1 MKKLASLVLAGAMA
15 FSLAAC
21 GNNSTPAGGSSAN
34 AGTSTPAAST
44 PASGGIEPIELTI
57 YSPGNENSV
66 PTKTIIEYARLVNE
80 ASDGAITLDV
90 HHSNE
95 LGSDA
100 ESIESTRMGTIDLIF
115 AGTSG
120 FTSFYEK
127 ARSVSRSS
135 PASRSSAW
143 SSCPRAITACATSP
157 PPTGPSTPPPTCR
170 A

>member
-66 PTKTIIEYARLVNE
+66 YRVINDLTRLGARGVSKEN
-80 ASDGAITLDV
+80 AKV
-90 HHSNE
+90 HVS
-95 LGSDA
+95 L
-100 ESIESTRMGTIDLIF
+100 
-115 AGTSG
+115 SG
-120 FTSFYEK
+120 M
-127 ARSVSRSS
+127 
-135 PASRSSAW
+135 
-143 SSCPRAITACATSP
+143 C
-157 PPTGPSTPPPTCR
+157 
-170 A
+170 

>member
-66 PTKTIIEYARLVNE
+66 FRVINQLMRLGARVVHQGNAKVHVSGHASAEELLHVYNIVQPRNVMPIHGEIRHLVANGGLAVKTGIAPENIV
-80 ASDGAITLDV
+80 I
-90 HHSNE
+90 
-95 LGSDA
+95 
-100 ESIESTRMGTIDLIF
+100 
-115 AGTSG
+115 
-120 FTSFYEK
+120 
-127 ARSVSRSS
+127 S
-135 PASRSSAW
+135 PMSE
-143 SSCPRAITACATSP
+143 TE
-157 PPTGPSTPPPTCR
+157 
-170 A
+170 

>member
-66 PTKTIIEYARLVNE
+66 PTKTIIEYARLT
-80 ASDGAITLDV
+80 APSPWM
-90 HHSNE
+90 
-95 LGSDA
+95 
-100 ESIESTRMGTIDLIF
+100 STTP
-115 AGTSG
+115 TSWAA
-120 FTSFYEK
+120 TPNL
-127 ARSVSRSS
+127 SS
-135 PASRSSAW
+135 PPAW
-143 SSCPRAITACATSP
+143 A
-157 PPTGPSTPPPTCR
+157 PST
-170 A
+170 

>member
-66 PTKTIIEYARLVNE
+66 PTKTIIEYARQSGKLVLDYQDPENYANACNE
-80 ASDGAITLDV
+80 
-90 HHSNE
+90 
-95 LGSDA
+95 
-100 ESIESTRMGTIDLIF
+100 
-115 AGTSG
+115 
-120 FTSFYEK
+120 FYDQVWETTTNK
-127 ARSVSRSS
+127 EEE
-135 PASRSSAW
+135 
-143 SSCPRAITACATSP
+143 
-157 PPTGPSTPPPTCR
+157 
-170 A
+170 